1 MPIEPRFSYFL
12 SQKNTSILNDS
23 KIWKTPLP
31 LKRNPSGKVS
41 QRITDTSISYGD
53 YFSAVRSFLEKN
65 RFNLLLSAINH
76 RINRK
81 IDQEKIEEIQTCLV
95 KHGEFYHP
103 ARIVTIIDGS
113 SLSFVLNVAV
123 SATGQDCIKREYK
136 LLERLNKDFSFSFL
150 PEVYGQ
156 GKVYAKENLEIRMF
170 LGEWFVGF
178 NEFHISYDKTDGRK
192 KIIVWDSIKGNF
204 FLSQT
209 RSIELYRQSAMI
221 LSYFY
226 NPETFE
232 QISPW
237 HHASGDFVLR
247 LRSNKLDVKL
257 ITVRQYSSMFK
268 NTNGIENGIRDAEL
282 ILEAMLVFLLNL
294 SIRMRLDRIDGV
306 GPIVWSDDIAVKA
319 TLEGF
324 FEALALKHSISLF
337 SDPIA
342 TCFRKHLLSCSES
355 DVFDLSKGI
364 VDAYNPLA
372 PEVPI
377 IKQNLETHV
386 EVLCNAIQNL

>member
-12 SQKNTSILNDS
+12 SQRNTSVLNDS
-23 KIWKTPLP
+23 KVWKTPLP

-81 IDQEKIEEIQTCLV
+81 INQEEIEEIQTYLV

-103 ARIVTIIDGS
+103 ARIVIIIDGS
-113 SLSFVLNVAV
+113 SLLFVLNVAV
-123 SATGQDCIKREYK
+123 SVTGQDCIKREYK

-156 GKVYAKENLEIRMF
+156 GKVYAKENLEIRML

-257 ITVRQYSSMFK
+257 ITVRQYSSMFE
-268 NTNGIENGIRDAEL
+268 NTNGIENGVRDAEL

-324 FEALALKHSISLF
+324 FEALTLKHPISLL

-342 TCFRKHLLSCSES
+342 PCFRKHLLSCSES

>member
-81 IDQEKIEEIQTCLV
+81 IDQEKIEEIQTYLV

>member
-12 SQKNTSILNDS
+12 SQRNTSVLNDS
-23 KIWKTPLP
+23 KVWKTPLP
-31 LKRNPSGKVS
+31 LKRNPSEKDS

-65 RFNLLLSAINH
+65 RFNLLLSAIDH

-81 IDQEKIEEIQTCLV
+81 VNQEEIEEIQTYLV

-103 ARIVTIIDGS
+103 ARIATIIDGS

-136 LLERLNKDFSFSFL
+136 LLQRLNKDFPFSFL

-156 GKVYAKENLEIRMF
+156 GKVYAKDNFEINML

-204 FLSQT
+204 FLSQA

-268 NTNGIENGIRDAEL
+268 NTNGIENGVRDAEL
-282 ILEAMLVFLLNL
+282 ILEAVLVFLLNL

-324 FEALALKHSISLF
+324 FEALTLKHPISLL
-337 SDPIA
+337 SDTIA
-342 TCFRKHLLSCSES
+342 PCFRKHLLSCSVS

-386 EVLCNAIQNL
+386 EVLYNAMQNL

>member
-12 SQKNTSILNDS
+12 SQRNTSVLNDS
-23 KIWKTPLP
+23 KIWKTLLP
-31 LKRNPSGKVS
+31 LKRNPSGKDS

-65 RFNLLLSAINH
+65 RFNLLLSAIDH
-76 RINRK
+76 HINRK
-81 IDQEKIEEIQTCLV
+81 VNQEDIEEIQTYLV

-136 LLERLNKDFSFSFL
+136 LLQRLNKDFPFSFL

-156 GKVYAKENLEIRMF
+156 GKVYAKENLEINML

-192 KIIVWDSIKGNF
+192 KIIVWDSRKDNF

-221 LSYFY
+221 LSCFY

-268 NTNGIENGIRDAEL
+268 NTNGIENGVRDAEL

-324 FEALALKHSISLF
+324 FEALTLKHPISLL
-337 SDPIA
+337 SDTIA
-342 TCFRKHLLSCSES
+342 PCFRKHLLSCSES

-386 EVLCNAIQNL
+386 EVLYNAMQNL